1 MKLTQKLGAAAGAVA
16 LSLGTSAFAQ
26 DAVQWRVE
34 DGGNGHWYGRSASP
48 ANWDAS
54 QVWARAHGGNLA
66 SITSAAEIF
75 AVQALSDGCWIG
87 ARKLTGLPWEWADG
101 EVWNFTNWCPGEPC
115 CFDAGLYVYASP
127 AGCWDDHNQSETQ
140 RLGLIEW
147 SADCN
152 SDGIV
157 DFGQILAGELP
168 DVNANGVP
176 DTCEPHNGGP
186 YPAVQWAPKSGGNG
200 NWYQAVVAPQGLGWS
215 AARALAAS
223 LGGRLACAES
233 EGEKSFFFNEFGPS
247 EVPSAW
253 IRQAP
258 WTEPN
263 FGPWIGGTQDP
274 GSGEPFGGWRWI
286 GGPAFNPTE
295 LGCCDD
301 SGCAGPEDRL
311 HLLLSQG
318 MVTWNDLPDTWT
330 CGTMP
335 SSLLVEWSS
344 DCNSDG
350 IVDFGQILAGELEDA
365 NRNNIPDCC
374 EGASSCNC
382 PGDVARDGVVNGIDL
397 AAVLNNWGTS
407 GGAINADANGD
418 GIVDAEDLA
427 LVLSSWGECP

>member
-1 MKLTQKLGAAAGAVA
+1 
-16 LSLGTSAFAQ
+16 
-26 DAVQWRVE
+26 
-34 DGGNGHWYGRSASP
+34 
-48 ANWDAS
+48 
-54 QVWARAHGGNLA
+54 
-66 SITSAAEIF
+66 
-75 AVQALSDGCWIG
+75 
-87 ARKLTGLPWEWADG
+87 
-101 EVWNFTNWCPGEPC
+101 
-115 CFDAGLYVYASP
+115 
-127 AGCWDDHNQSETQ
+127 
-140 RLGLIEW
+140 
-147 SADCN
+147 
-152 SDGIV
+152 
-157 DFGQILAGELP
+157 
-168 DVNANGVP
+168 VNANGVP

-186 YPAVQWAPKSGGNG
+186 YLAVQWAPKAGGNG

-215 AARALAAS
+215 AARALAVS

-233 EGEKSFFFNEFGPS
+233 EGEKNFLFNEFGPS

-253 IRQAP
+253 TRQAP

-274 GSGEPFGGWRWI
+274 GSGEPFGGWHWI
-286 GGPAFNPTE
+286 SGPAFNPTE

-330 CGTMP
+330 CGSMP

-350 IVDFGQILAGELEDA
+350 IVDFGQILAGELDDA

-374 EGASSCNC
+374 EGAGSCNC

-397 AAVLNNWGTS
+397 AAVLNNWGTG

-427 LVLSSWGECP
+427 LVLGSWGECP

>member
-1 MKLTQKLGAAAGAVA
+1 LLLDGSICWLGGSIDCSEATGCCEGCV
-16 LSLGTSAFAQ
+16 
-26 DAVQWRVE
+26 WRWV
-34 DGGNGHWYGRSASP
+34 
-48 ANWDAS
+48 
-54 QVWARAHGGNLA
+54 
-66 SITSAAEIF
+66 T
-75 AVQALSDGCWIG
+75 
-87 ARKLTGLPWEWADG
+87 
-101 EVWNFTNWCPGEPC
+101 GEP
-115 CFDAGLYVYASP
+115 FDMSWNGWVGDNAFTTERLVTDGLGFDDMCSP
-127 AGCWDDHNQSETQ
+127 CNVQDFRPPSI
-140 RLGLIEW
+140 IEW

-157 DFGQILAGELP
+157 DFGQIRAGQLP

-186 YPAVQWAPKSGGNG
+186 YLAVQWAPKAGGNG

-215 AARALAAS
+215 AARALAVS

-233 EGEKSFFFNEFGPS
+233 EGEKNFLFNEFGPS

-253 IRQAP
+253 TRQAP

-274 GSGEPFGGWRWI
+274 GSGEPFGGWHWI
-286 GGPAFNPTE
+286 SGPAFNPTE

-330 CGTMP
+330 CGSMP

-350 IVDFGQILAGELEDA
+350 IVDFGQILAGELDDA

-374 EGASSCNC
+374 EGAGSCNC

-397 AAVLNNWGTS
+397 AAVLNNWGTG

-427 LVLSSWGECP
+427 LVLGSWGECP